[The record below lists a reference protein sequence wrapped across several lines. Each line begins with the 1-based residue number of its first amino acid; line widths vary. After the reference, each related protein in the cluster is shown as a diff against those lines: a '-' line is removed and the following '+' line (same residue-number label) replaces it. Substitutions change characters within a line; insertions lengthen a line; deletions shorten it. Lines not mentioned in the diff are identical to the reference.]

1 MATPAVS
8 LSQPALVYSPEWW
21 LKRLLARLRTQRL
34 ECTEYYDFY
43 EGRQPLAFASETF
56 SQTFGTR
63 YRRLPANFMPRVV
76 DAERERLIVQG
87 FRFGGESTPD
97 KSIWRIWQ
105 DNQMDAES
113 QIAHEIALAK
123 GVAYALVAPTTAGPL
138 ITIEDPYE
146 TTLETAPGNRRLRL
160 AALKVWLD
168 DDGYMRAYLYLPAFI
183 FKYRSVQ
190 RRVDDASWSWESTTW
205 EPYIEEGEDFPVR
218 NDLGVVPVIPLLNR
232 PRRDGTGRSEIK
244 NVMGNQ
250 NAINK
255 LRFDALVAAE
265 AVAFPQ
271 RWMTNI
277 DIPVDPDTGKPI
289 SPFKP
294 GVTQLWAT
302 RRPTPDEV
310 AEYPIAQF
318 PEPKFG
324 EFPQATLAP
333 YIDMIREEV
342 VEMAAISGTP
352 YYQLVGPPTS
362 VAPSGESVK
371 ASEAAL
377 IKKVEAQEVHFGE
390 GWEEVGRVVLMAS
403 GQTSKARSDGETI
416 WKDAETRNEAARTDS
431 ILKQYVAGLLPDE
444 LAMEEL
450 GYSPQQIERAA
461 AIKAAKAFEVAS
473 RVAAIRL
480 AEPTAPV
487 IRTFGRDSAGN
498 PIITRSA

>member
-1 MATPAVS
+1 MAE
-8 LSQPALVYSPEWW
+8 LALYSPEWW
-21 LKRLLARLRTQRL
+21 LKRLIARLRAQRL

-43 EGRQPLAFASETF
+43 EGHQPLAFASDSFNETF
-56 SQTFGTR
+56 GRR

-76 DAERERLIVQG
+76 DAERERLVVQG
-87 FRFGGESTPD
+87 FRFGGESAPD

-113 QIAHEIALAK
+113 QIAHEIALCK
-123 GVAYALVAPTTAGPL
+123 GVAYALVAPPNGHPSPL

-168 DDGYMRAYLYLPAFI
+168 DDGYMRAYLYLPDFI
-183 FKYRSVQ
+183 YKYRSAQ
-190 RRVDDASWSWESTTW
+190 KRVDDGSWSWESTTW
-205 EPYIEEGEDFPVR
+205 QPYIEESEDFPVA
-218 NDLGVVPVIPLLNR
+218 NKLGVVPVIPLLNR

-255 LRFDALVAAE
+255 LRFDALVASE

-277 DIPVDPDTGKPI
+277 DIPIDPDTGKPV

-294 GVTQLWAT
+294 GVTQIWAT
-302 RRPTPDEV
+302 RKPAADEI
-310 AEYPIAQF
+310 AEYGTGQF
-318 PEPKFG
+318 PQPAFG
-324 EFPQATLAP
+324 QFPQADLKP

-377 IKKVEAQEVHFGE
+377 VKKVEAQEVHFGE

-450 GYSPQQIERAA
+450 GYSPQQIERARA
-461 AIKAAKAFEVAS
+461 LKLAKAAKVAS
-473 RVAAIRL
+473 GAPQITL
-480 AEPTAPV
+480 DQPTAPV
-487 IRTFGRDSAGN
+487 IRSFGRDARGN